1 MEVQNPTNTKM
12 HFLIFW
18 FNHPFN
24 YPHPFAMGGGE
35 LLPQKIFKL
44 SSKYP
49 DKTKWSVQWIR
60 NKKTWIKFF
69 SVPAGI
75 SKEEAIDTAAANEN
89 VIRFTDG
96 KTIVKTIY
104 VPGKLVNIVVK

>member
-1 MEVQNPTNTKM
+1 MTKIVLTILLVLSFISTSLAGDFSMEVQNPTNTKM

-75 SKEEAIDTAAANEN
+75 SK
-89 VIRFTDG
+89 VIIKYKEIILERG
-96 KTIVKTIY
+96 V
-104 VPGKLVNIVVK
+104 